1 MSMEISVLSDKQL
14 TSATE
19 WQTAIDA
26 KAFPLRLS
34 YDKPL
39 AQLGGMLP
47 VYLSE
52 KRTAFE
58 CHHREPSDIFE
69 TYNDFDFGHAWKY
82 NLAFISGVNFDA
94 MLAAWMAATAYAAAV
109 DGIVF
114 NEEEGKLLRPTECI
128 ETIREIERSRPEFEA
143 AIREFMQQLQAKS

>member
-1 MSMEISVLSDKQL
+1 MQISVLSDKQL
-14 TSATE
+14 SSIAD
-19 WQTAIDA
+19 WQNAIDA
-26 KAFPLRLS
+26 KTFPLRLS

-47 VYLSE
+47 VVVSDKE
-52 KRTAFE
+52 TAFE

-82 NLAFISGVNFDA
+82 TLAFIWGGNFDA

-109 DGIVF
+109 EGIVF
-114 NEEEGKLLRPTECI
+114 NEEEGKLLNPTECI

-143 AIREFMQQLQAKS
+143 AIREFMQQLSAKS